1 MIDVIEK
8 IVRFITKKKKTI
20 LEKDLI
26 ETRDKFREVI
36 YNNGSLLDPEINEKL
51 VGLQDKI
58 EYLIEK
64 DYHEEILKGLNGILI
79 ELIDKS
85 IENNKIAASS
95 VKKLKE
101 TLIQYE
107 KFIDDLIVKFQEKE
121 NCERNIEAEFNNK
134 SMEKFENVVENIRE
148 DINKDKGVF

>member
-1 MIDVIEK
+1 MVDVIEK

-20 LEKDLI
+20 LEKDLV

-36 YNNGSLLDPEINEKL
+36 YNNGSLLDLEINEKL
-51 VGLQDKI
+51 VSLQGKI

-64 DYHEEILKGLNGILI
+64 DYHEEILRSLNGILI

-85 IENNKIAASS
+85 IENNKIADGQA
-95 VKKLKE
+95 KKLKE
-101 TLIQYE
+101 TLVQYE
-107 KFIDDLIVKFQEKE
+107 KFIDDLIVKLQEKE
-121 NCERNIEAEFNNK
+121 NLQRNIEAESNNK
-134 SMEKFENVVENIRE
+134 SMEKFGDIVESIRE

>member
-1 MIDVIEK
+1 MIYLIEK

-51 VGLQDKI
+51 VSLQGKI

-121 NCERNIEAEFNNK
+121 NCERNIEVEFNNK